1 MELSAINR
9 NPLGAPASSGC
20 STASLLSSLR
30 NYHHIQVDKHFHRRE
45 KTPAIPASLEPMML
59 IPQSICVG
67 IELEFMVAL
76 QIPNSDAVT
85 GETRWSCPTTPE
97 AFLGLVMGD
106 YKDIEPSCIHK
117 VCELIASSGVSVSC
131 SLIPPSPSSPAHIPG
146 TTILP
151 LTDNSGDIRTWN
163 NVSVGGPVSKSD
175 FWYIVPERHITR
187 DCVSKSGMTPSNRYD
202 WYGTELNSPILT
214 RPEEFSQGLPTLRK
228 CLAAVQGDMV
238 LGLNSGCGLHLHV
251 NEAGSMQLETALR
264 LASLVWLLEDSLLY
278 PLCHPFRSTSPYS
291 ARISVE
297 SRIAME
303 RGEPTVYGEGAALVE
318 ALGEVMRQLHWR
330 KKVDR
335 GLLGAMKRLWSEN
348 SLVSLGIALRKFD
361 EGSLH
366 TTTRCALVV
375 SKHDTIEFRYPEST
389 FDVDFIAG
397 WADLVRHLY
406 AVAMRP
412 QVEFHRILCRVY
424 ELVTRDQMP
433 GWSAMLGAIGFQ
445 GDVSRWQRHINEY
458 GDTLSNLDK
467 QGILPNIGQ

>member
-1 MELSAINR
+1 MGLSYNAGSFPRPRDGRLQRHRAVLYSQAETFELGIMS
-9 NPLGAPASSGC
+9 LASHHQR
-20 STASLLSSLR
+20 LR
-30 NYHHIQVDKHFHRRE
+30 Y
-45 KTPAIPASLEPMML
+45 
-59 IPQSICVG
+59 
-67 IELEFMVAL
+67 
-76 QIPNSDAVT
+76 
-85 GETRWSCPTTPE
+85 
-97 AFLGLVMGD
+97 
-106 YKDIEPSCIHK
+106 
-117 VCELIASSGVSVSC
+117 
-131 SLIPPSPSSPAHIPG
+131 
-146 TTILP
+146 
-151 LTDNSGDIRTWN
+151 
-163 NVSVGGPVSKSD
+163 
-175 FWYIVPERHITR
+175 
-187 DCVSKSGMTPSNRYD
+187 
-202 WYGTELNSPILT
+202 PILT

-228 CLAAVQGDMV
+228 CLAAVQGGMV
-238 LGLNSGCGLHLHV
+238 VGLNSGCGLHLHV
-251 NEAGSMQLETALR
+251 NDAGSMQLETALR

-335 GLLGAMKRLWSEN
+335 GLLGSMKRLWSET
-348 SLVSLGIALRKFD
+348 SLASLGIALRKFD

-375 SKHDTIEFRYPEST
+375 SKYDTIEFRYPEST

-412 QVEFHRILCRVY
+412 QVEFHQILCRVY

-445 GDVSRWQRHINEY
+445 GDASRWQRHINEY

-467 QGILPNIGQ
+467 QGILQNIGQ

>member
-1 MELSAINR
+1 M
-9 NPLGAPASSGC
+9 P
-20 STASLLSSLR
+20 
-30 NYHHIQVDKHFHRRE
+30 
-45 KTPAIPASLEPMML
+45 
-59 IPQSICVG
+59 IPQSISVG

-85 GETRWSCPTTPE
+85 GEARWACPTTPE

-117 VCELIASSGVSVSC
+117 IIAETFELGIMSLLVDQCPRLIFGSLFQSVT
-131 SLIPPSPSSPAHIPG
+131 SPETA
-146 TTILP
+146 L
-151 LTDNSGDIRTWN
+151 
-163 NVSVGGPVSKSD
+163 
-175 FWYIVPERHITR
+175 
-187 DCVSKSGMTPSNRYD
+187 YD

-228 CLAAVQGDMV
+228 CLAAVQGGMV
-238 LGLNSGCGLHLHV
+238 VGLNSGCGLHLHV
-251 NEAGSMQLETALR
+251 NDAGSMQLETALR
-264 LASLVWLLEDSLLY
+264 LASLVWLLEDTLLY

-335 GLLGAMKRLWSEN
+335 GLLGSMKRLWSET
-348 SLVSLGIALRKFD
+348 SLASLGIALRKFD

-375 SKHDTIEFRYPEST
+375 SKYDTIEFRYPEST

-412 QVEFHRILCRVY
+412 QVGFHQILCRVY

-445 GDVSRWQRHINEY
+445 GDASRWQRHINEY

-467 QGILPNIGQ
+467 QGILQNIGQ